1 MSFLLFID
9 ESGID
14 RKQMPYEI
22 HGGII
27 VPMSK
32 AWDLI
37 RSIKD
42 AELRNFG
49 TSLSSLGIELKGETL
64 LKRSVFKHA
73 EGKNK
78 KRPDLPPPS
87 FKDDQ
92 DRRRSA
98 LAFLTKNAVGET
110 PRSWEFRAYGLAC
123 LDLVDEIFQ
132 TCVKHDVRIIGA
144 AVDPGALRPPAKD
157 WTEMLR
163 KDLVY
168 LFERLYYFME
178 TQPPGAMAA
187 CVFDQKDDLG
197 GSRCTE
203 GQKLNECIARYFT
216 KTHTGRIRSSRIL
229 PEPLYARSD
238 LTTLLG
244 VADLAIYTINHIFRP
259 TEEWTGPIR
268 EELRPLVDWIYRL
281 QWKGQRENE
290 SWVHSIFHM
299 TDLRPKGNEAA
310 RDYKIVGGRR

>member
-1 MSFLLFID
+1 MSYLLFID
-9 ESGID
+9 ESGSD

-42 AELRNFG
+42 AELRQFG
-49 TSLSSLGIELKGETL
+49 APLGQFGLEAKGERL
-64 LKRSVFKHA
+64 LQKRIFKHA
-73 EGKNK
+73 EGQNK
-78 KRPDLPPPS
+78 KNPGSPPPA
-87 FKDDQ
+87 FAGEE
-92 DRRRSA
+92 DRRQHA
-98 LAFLTKNAVGET
+98 LSFLKKGADKLRPNAH
-110 PRSWEFRAYGLAC
+110 EFRAYGMAC

-132 TCVKHDVRIIGA
+132 ACVKNEVKIVAA
-144 AVDPGALRPPAKD
+144 AVDPGAPRPPARE

-168 LFERLYYFME
+168 LFERLFYFME
-178 TQPPGAMAA
+178 SQPRGAMAA
-187 CVFDQKDDLG
+187 CVFDQKDDLDG
-197 GSRCTE
+197 PRCTE

-216 KTHTGRIRSSRIL
+216 KTHTGRVRSSRIL

-244 VADLAIYTINHIFRP
+244 VADLTIYTINHVFRP
-259 TEEWTGPIR
+259 TEEWTQSIR
-268 EELRPLVDWIYRL
+268 EELRPFVDWIYRL
-281 QWKGQRENE
+281 QWSGQRENG
-290 SWVHSIFHM
+290 SWLHSIFHM
-299 TDLRPKGNEAA
+299 ADLRPKSA
-310 RDYKIVGGRR
+310 

>member
-9 ESGID
+9 ESGSD

-32 AWDLI
+32 AWNLI

-42 AELRNFG
+42 AEMRHFG
-49 TSLSSLGIELKGETL
+49 TSLSSFGLEAKGERL
-64 LKRSVFKHA
+64 LQKRIFKFA

-78 KRPDLPPPS
+78 KQPDLPPPA
-87 FKDDQ
+87 FVDEE
-92 DRRRSA
+92 DRKQHA
-98 LAFLTKNAVGET
+98 LAFLKKGASKQQPNA
-110 PRSWEFRAYGLAC
+110 REFRAYGLAC

-132 TCVKHDVRIIGA
+132 LCVKHEVRVVAA
-144 AVDPGALRPPAKD
+144 AVDPGAPRPAAKD
-157 WTEMLR
+157 WSEMLR

-178 TQPPGAMAA
+178 TQPRGAMAV
-187 CVFDQKDDLG
+187 CVFDQKDDLDG
-197 GSRCTE
+197 PRCTE
-203 GQKLNECIARYFT
+203 GQKLNDCISRYFT
-216 KTHTGRIRSSRIL
+216 KTHTGRVRSSRIL

-244 VADLAIYTINHIFRP
+244 VADLAIYTINHVFRP
-259 TEEWTGPIR
+259 TEEWSQPVR
-268 EELRPLVDWIYRL
+268 DELRPLIDWIYRL

-290 SWVHSIFHM
+290 SWLHSIFHLA
-299 TDLRPKGNEAA
+299 DLRPKSA
-310 RDYKIVGGRR
+310 